1 MILLINQRY
10 SESKKIRHVNYAYTE
25 KTQKISKDQKS
36 CLIKKVKKKQQID
49 GGKFSATRKFQD
61 PIGKTLF
68 TYREKNFYELCT
80 KLRHYLQQKQTC
92 LRNPKSV
99 AVQVASFLHYISDE
113 ERYRKTTNAFKLQP
127 QSFGYNQKNFQA
139 GKISSYVRR
148 MLLHAGRSKKF
159 FLKTQ
164 KICLKTPKE
173 LVSLGLSCT
182 GFSFYEYFNRQFT
195 QAVFF
200 MFKSHRRV

>member
-10 SESKKIRHVNYAYTE
+10 SESKKIRHVNYAYTK

-36 CLIKKVKKKQQID
+36 CLIKKLKKTKQML
-49 GGKFSATRKFQD
+49 GNFQQQESSKD

-68 TYREKNFYELCT
+68 TYREKSFYELCT
-80 KLRHYLQQKQTC
+80 KLRHNLQQKQTC

-139 GKISSYVRR
+139 
-148 MLLHAGRSKKF
+148 
-159 FLKTQ
+159 
-164 KICLKTPKE
+164 
-173 LVSLGLSCT
+173 
-182 GFSFYEYFNRQFT
+182 
-195 QAVFF
+195 
-200 MFKSHRRV
+200 